1 MSCSE
6 KQMIQRLWQNLTVRP
21 QRLGSSAQ
29 YLQSPA
35 SSGAVHRLD
44 LYKDTM
50 GYKDNSI
57 LKIKLTF
64 NLIMK
69 LGMVGF
75 EVAK

>member
-35 SSGAVHRLD
+35 SSGAGHRLD

-50 GYKDNSI
+50 GYKDNY
-57 LKIKLTF
+57 IKNKTYIQLDHEAGDGLF
-64 NLIMK
+64 
-69 LGMVGF
+69 
-75 EVAK
+75 